1 MDYELRISLKDISNK
16 SITSELPLEALS
28 LPENEFRAYIRNNLG
43 RFSQNTIDACRDWEI
58 FLKDYTTAFNEQGI
72 IVLRSG
78 FFLGYKS
85 YFNRFCNEILDGINH
100 NESLPFSA

>member
-1 MDYELRISLKDISNK
+1 MDYELRISLNDIANK

-28 LPENEFRAYIRNNLG
+28 LPENEFRAYIKNNLS

-100 NESLPFSA
+100 NEPLPFSA

>member
-58 FLKDYTTAFNEQGI
+58 FLRDYTTTFNEQGI
-72 IVLRSG
+72 IVLRTG

-100 NESLPFSA
+100 NEPLPFLA

>member
-1 MDYELRISLKDISNK
+1 MDYELRISLNDISNK

-28 LPENEFRAYIRNNLG
+28 LPENEFRAYIRNNLV

-58 FLKDYTTAFNEQGI
+58 FIRDYTTNLNEQGI

-100 NESLPFSA
+100 NEPLPFSA

>member
-58 FLKDYTTAFNEQGI
+58 FQKDYITNLSEQGI

-85 YFNRFCNEILDGINH
+85 YFNRFCNEILGGINH
-100 NESLPFSA
+100 NESLPFST